1 MCVPAQDM
9 EQLQCKEADWSWTVD
24 ELGMLM
30 VPRHAW
36 SHSVL
41 SVQTPHPHSV
51 MNLTLPFFSPHYCTK
66 MVLPLTTAIF
76 DKRHFISLVKITVG

>member
-9 EQLQCKEADWSWTVD
+9 EQLQCKESDWSWTVD
-24 ELGMLM
+24 ELGVLM

-36 SHSVL
+36 SHGVM

-51 MNLTLPFFSPHYCTK
+51 MNLALPSFSPHYFTK
-66 MVLPLTTAIF
+66 KVLNLTIAIF
-76 DKRHFISLVKITVG
+76 DKRHFISIVKIIVG